1 MATGQLAKTDR
12 VDAALLVKMGALQ
25 ELRADQPKSETL
37 HDLKQLMTARLAL
50 IKDRT
55 AAKVR
60 LVATTHRMLSKQFER
75 RLKHTERNLS
85 EVTEA
90 IDAIVAADKDLAVR
104 TEIHTS
110 ILGIAEITVCAI
122 LIEMP

>member
-60 LVATTHRMLSKQFER
+60 LVATTHRMLSK
-75 RLKHTERNLS
+75 
-85 EVTEA
+85 
-90 IDAIVAADKDLAVR
+90 
-104 TEIHTS
+104 
-110 ILGIAEITVCAI
+110 
-122 LIEMP
+122 